1 MVSGIALTRAHSPG
15 TPNFRR
21 ASPPRYIVA
30 AGIMCLG
37 REAAYQACMT
47 HAFAVV
53 LGTLAELRAIML
65 KTLPVLYLVL
75 KVVYFA
81 LYLHGG

>member
-1 MVSGIALTRAHSPG
+1 
-15 TPNFRR
+15 
-21 ASPPRYIVA
+21 
-30 AGIMCLG
+30 MCLG
-37 REAAYQACMT
+37 REAVYHACMT

-75 KVVYFA
+75 KVDYFA